1 MTADE
6 KDNYKILANKLNK
19 KEEVKRLSPIN
30 KGVEQIKNL
39 QNYSSEYWIMKEY
52 LENMFKSIPNQ
63 DGKNN

>member
-30 KGVEQIKNL
+30 KGVEQIMNL